1 MLDRQ
6 ITEQEAEMAN
16 KMSHDL
22 IKLLIKP
29 LDDWIA
35 DRDNSY
41 QNQMLV
47 LANVIAILGCMCIL
61 ERIFGT
67 ETLRPFIEMAKKEAG
82 DLENATR
89 H

>member
-1 MLDRQ
+1 MPEWKKIAERS
-6 ITEQEAEMAN
+6 EAFGTDGY
-16 KMSHDL
+16 K
-22 IKLLIKP
+22 
-29 LDDWIA
+29 
-35 DRDNSY
+35 SY
-41 QNQMLV
+41 GFLQNQMLV